1 MTVDSNVRMPGEMA
15 STNRQLTSAEQ
26 AQVIQVMEESA
37 PPNSA
42 ATRRPLAKAG
52 EFGRWSDA
60 SKAATAAAKSRE
72 TAVVE
77 QMKVDG
83 GLKFLLRNIRDES
96 GTMTVYGNEKD
107 GVTDVVV
114 VMGYFDELQSESSKL
129 RESFWKELSVYGGIL
144 RPQ

>member
-1 MTVDSNVRMPGEMA
+1 MKFAFVLTCLAAWSAIHGCAPTQMTVDSNVRMPGEMA

-72 TAVVE
+72 TAVV
-77 QMKVDG
+77 
-83 GLKFLLRNIRDES
+83 
-96 GTMTVYGNEKD
+96 
-107 GVTDVVV
+107 
-114 VMGYFDELQSESSKL
+114 SK
-129 RESFWKELSVYGGIL
+129 
-144 RPQ
+144 